1 MGGLSGSGRIRCRA
15 SHVTGAMREPPGRE
29 DSSLWHDRILT
40 LFRKGGAGRT
50 RERRGGFDRCG
61 RIRCRG
67 SHVTGA
73 MCEPPGE
80 RKAHYGMTGYSLYS
94 GRGAQG
100 GRGKDAGDYTDAG
113 RVTGLRA

>member
-1 MGGLSGSGRIRCRA
+1 MTGYSLYSGR
-15 SHVTGAMREPPGRE
+15 GA
-29 DSSLWHDRILT
+29 
-40 LFRKGGAGRT
+40 
-50 RERRGGFDRCG
+50 RGGRGKDAEDLTDAG